1 MAKEQYAKKD
11 VDKLVAGIGKNLEKA
26 VAALEAVKELLD
38 TELEIVETEE

>member
-11 VDKLVAGIGKNLEKA
+11 VDKLVVGVSKNLEK
-26 VAALEAVKELLD
+26 VDAALAVVRELLD